1 MVDGVAGVTELGVL
15 TASAEDWLVAVR
27 RAEVIG
33 RLAREPRVRSAEAA
47 EAAVEPGISRR
58 QVYGLLKRWR
68 TGSGVA
74 SDLLPRRLSGGRD
87 RGQGRMPE
95 EVEALLLEVI
105 RSRYLTRQRRTVS
118 TVYKEVVQQCRLRGL
133 AVPSRGTLERR
144 IGQLDPLASVTARQG
159 AEAPVIEGLL
169 EQVQI
174 AVVLALPSRRPLQ
187 HVGHAVAGTQ
197 RRLGLDPGA
206 QRVRRRPG
214 LGSACRALGRP
225 RRTDRHYLGWTC
237 G

>member
-1 MVDGVAGVTELGVL
+1 MA
-15 TASAEDWLVAVR
+15 
-27 RAEVIG
+27 
-33 RLAREPRVRSAEAA
+33 P
-47 EAAVEPGISRR
+47 
-58 QVYGLLKRWR
+58 
-68 TGSGVA
+68 
-74 SDLLPRRLSGGRD
+74 DLLPRRLSGGRD

-159 AEAPVIEGLL
+159 AEAARALRSAGGEAPVIEGLL